1 MNCIRCNQPAGD
13 RLQLDYNTR
22 IAAVVLQKSLRDEF
36 GLTVVE
42 EGIELI
48 SLLLSPDEGVQAR
61 DISCVLPS

>member
-1 MNCIRCNQPAGD
+1 
-13 RLQLDYNTR
+13 LQLDYNTR

-48 SLLLSPDEGVQAR
+48 SLLLSPDESVRAR

>member
-1 MNCIRCNQPAGD
+1 
-13 RLQLDYNTR
+13 LQLDYNTR